1 MLDACESQVRLMAG
15 IVVTAGLIL
24 GIFWNQWALVVPAF
38 AGLNLFQSS
47 ITGVC
52 PAEWFLPGCS
62 E

>member
-1 MLDACESQVRLMAG
+1 MAG